1 MTASRTTT
9 ASRIGYVSRLRVSVG
24 AMTLLTL
31 VRLRAEAAEPGS
43 STPSARGDPQ
53 AADVFVTVREAL
65 LRDKPSKESRFVAR
79 LPGGSRL
86 KLVGP
91 GDNYLEVEVVAG
103 TAPTAD
109 PPKELKS
116 SRSSRGFLS
125 REVAAIFPSGP
136 TGTADL
142 VAAGRA
148 LAGTETHRRLAA
160 AFLLRASE
168 RLREEGPG
176 DAGVELLLGETAETL
191 AASGGPFPP
200 GLEVSPTPLSV
211 TSPSVPPPSSLS
223 SVSSASSASS
233 AGAPVRWTYTGPAFE
248 RALSLAALSDDADSV
263 SRKERARAG
272 VVRQKFPSTST
283 MTPSSSSLTS
293 LWQETAAWLELVET
307 GTDPAVLRSCSDRL
321 GAGALALGRMLL
333 AVGRLDDLEK
343 LEKRVADAGTRL
355 AGIPGQEAAGKKL
368 VGRTSLLK
376 TMRGT
381 GTGSFPQEVRARIG
395 PKEILLRIDG
405 KLGALLLV
413 EQTTVGGTKI
423 GPVRKAAVP
432 ILPIPGSLRL
442 SPDGRSAAWIEVVG
456 PSRLVPVVAALERDE
471 PARELAILSAGRPL
485 RDQALAHVVSSLTGW
500 SKDGQRLGVSIQAWN
515 ETPGPDPRYSVVSVA
530 TGELLFETSKN
541 TKSFQRLIQ

>member
-1 MTASRTTT
+1 
-9 ASRIGYVSRLRVSVG
+9 
-24 AMTLLTL
+24 
-31 VRLRAEAAEPGS
+31 
-43 STPSARGDPQ
+43 
-53 AADVFVTVREAL
+53 
-65 LRDKPSKESRFVAR
+65 
-79 LPGGSRL
+79 
-86 KLVGP
+86 
-91 GDNYLEVEVVAG
+91 VVAA
-103 TAPTAD
+103 TVPTAD
-109 PPKELKS
+109 PAKELKP

-176 DAGVELLLGETAETL
+176 DAAVELLLGETAETL

-200 GLEVSPTPLSV
+200 GLEVTPTTLSAETPGSP
-211 TSPSVPPPSSLS
+211 PSV
-223 SVSSASSASS
+223 
-233 AGAPVRWTYTGPAFE
+233 RWSYTGAAFD

-283 MTPSSSSLTS
+283 TASSSASLTS

-307 GTDPAVLRSCSDRL
+307 GSDPGVLRSSSDRL
-321 GAGALALGRMLL
+321 GAGSLALGRTLL

-381 GTGSFPQEVRARIG
+381 GAASFPQEVRARFG

-405 KLGALLLV
+405 KLGALALV

-423 GPVRKAAVP
+423 GPVRKAAIP

-456 PSRLVPVVAALERDE
+456 PSRLVPVVASLERDE

-485 RDQALAHVVSSLTGW
+485 RDQALAHVVSSVTGW
-500 SKDGQRLGVSIQAWN
+500 SKDGQRIGVSIQAWN

-530 TGELLFETSKN
+530 TGELLFETSKD